1 MLTGKEA
8 VKTAVKETSTPLNV
22 TSDDSNARP
31 TAPSRP
37 VENRNPTSELRF
49 AGPTVIKLAINIKYA
64 VNLVN
69 LVRDDFKHKVQSVRA
84 RPQFIVIHHIVKL
97 TSVKI

>member
-1 MLTGKEA
+1 
-8 VKTAVKETSTPLNV
+8 
-22 TSDDSNARP
+22 
-31 TAPSRP
+31 
-37 VENRNPTSELRF
+37 
-49 AGPTVIKLAINIKYA
+49 VIKLAINIKYA